1 MYRRF
6 VSCTQDIQMYTN
18 ILDAENNLLPESDE
32 ELDQEIAKI
41 AESLFK
47 MGLSI
52 PAADCC
58 DFPKL
63 PIEDKSYKKIYQD
76 IGLRNQMSAEKVRNY
91 IYVTMS
97 AMIKKVDPDMNEYM
111 YTSLGAAYGKKSK
124 VPTVEDFILF
134 MYAMLRRGECM
145 LGI

>member
-1 MYRRF
+1 MYKLK
-6 VSCTQDIQMYTN
+6 SN
-18 ILDAENNLLPESDE
+18 IGNMETNNLLPESDE

-47 MGLSI
+47 MGLNI
-52 PAADCC
+52 PAEDCC

-63 PIEDKSYKKIYQD
+63 PIEDKSYQKIYQD
-76 IGLRNQMSAEKVRNY
+76 IGLRNQTSAEKVRNY

-97 AMIKKVDPDMNEYM
+97 AMIKKGDPDMNEYM
-111 YTSLGAAYGKKSK
+111 YMSLGAAYGKKSK

-134 MYAMLRRGECM
+134 MYVMTLSGKVC
-145 LGI
+145 

>member
-1 MYRRF
+1 
-6 VSCTQDIQMYTN
+6 MYTN

-32 ELDQEIAKI
+32 ELDQEIEKF

-47 MGLSI
+47 MGLNI
-52 PAADCC
+52 PAGDCC

-63 PIEDKSYKKIYQD
+63 PIEDKSYQKIYQD

-91 IYVTMS
+91 IYITMK
-97 AMIKKVDPDMNEYM
+97 AMLEKADPDMNGHMQEA
-111 YTSLGAAYGKKSK
+111 LGAAYGKKSK

-134 MYAMLRRGECM
+134 MYAMVRRGESM
-145 LGI
+145 FGI

>member
-1 MYRRF
+1 MNKYM
-6 VSCTQDIQMYTN
+6 QDIDNMET
-18 ILDAENNLLPESDE
+18 NNLLPESDE

-47 MGLSI
+47 MGLNI

-58 DFPKL
+58 NFPKL

-91 IYVTMS
+91 IHVTMS
-97 AMIKKVDPDMNEYM
+97 AMIKKVNPEMNEYM
-111 YTSLGAAYGKKSK
+111 YKALGAAYGKKSK

-134 MYAMLRRGECM
+134 MYAMVRRGESM